1 MKNKRIIIY
10 FLFIFGAMFPA
21 MSFSADYIGSEKP
34 KDSDFQLVP
43 CDGVKVP
50 CDFNALMTLFN
61 RVVNFILYIS
71 IPLAAI
77 SFSYAG
83 YLYISAAG
91 NSGKIEEAHKIF
103 WSVLIGFIFVS
114 SAWLIVYTIQK
125 ALLSS
130 DFKNSDANFLRDKGG
145 SGNVG
150 GGNSGGY
157 INDDSDNSRWEVDSE
172 TNIGD
177 FNGTETNMGDMP
189 S

>member
-10 FLFIFGAMFPA
+10 FLFIFGAMFPS
-21 MSFSADYIGSEKP
+21 MSFADDYLGSEKP

-145 SGNVG
+145 SGNVNG
-150 GGNSGGY
+150 GSGESSGVS
-157 INDDSDNSRWEVDSE
+157 DESDN
-172 TNIGD
+172 TGD
-177 FNGTETNMGDMP
+177 EQNNVGDNNWGIQI
-189 S
+189 